1 MPSASMLLAFVA
13 ATLVLIAIPGP
24 ASVFLFTR
32 AVVHGRREAL
42 RSALG
47 IETATVVLAAAV
59 AVGLSGI
66 LASSRA
72 AFAAVHWAGAAY
84 LAWLGV
90 RAWRDRNRTLAGAVS
105 GDGAASFRRGFL
117 VGIAN
122 PKVALFLTAFLP
134 QFIDPSEP
142 KAPQLLLLGMLFAT
156 LGLAADALNAT
167 IAGALGQHALQR
179 VRSVRVGLV
188 AAPIYFALAAWAAL
202 TGARPA
208 RTR

>member
-1 MPSASMLLAFVA
+1 MPSASTLLAFVA

-24 ASVFLFTR
+24 ASLFLFTR

-59 AVGLSGI
+59 AGGLTGI
-66 LASSRA
+66 LASSQA

-90 RAWRDRNRTLAGAVS
+90 RAWRDRDRRLGAAAP
-105 GDGAASFRRGFL
+105 GDGGASFRRGFL
-117 VGIAN
+117 VGISN

-134 QFIDPSEP
+134 QFVNPAGP
-142 KAPQLLLLGMLFAT
+142 KAAQLLLLGLLFAT
-156 LGLAADALNAT
+156 LGLTADALNAT
-167 IAGALGQHALQR
+167 IAGGLGRRALAR
-179 VRSVRVGLV
+179 AESVRLGAI
-188 AAPIYFALAAWAAL
+188 AAPVYFLLAAWAAF
-202 TGARPA
+202 TGGRRAGS
-208 RTR
+208 